1 MTKKKVYFPP
11 TGFGLWFQLGVLHN
25 LKEEECEFFGGSGG
39 AITCLLAVLKKEDRD
54 FSNIFHIEN

>member
-39 AITCLLAVLKKEDRD
+39 AITCLLAISRKKTE
-54 FSNIFHIEN
+54 IFPK